1 MSDNKFQLDTD
12 DVLGFGYQEYL
23 SSVRGLAI
31 SNPGEY
37 YKLRSELM
45 KTIKRDAV
53 GALYKSIFNALSLG
67 KDVNGRT
74 IQSPDGSTVLGRAPF
89 VPQFPSQKTNDVAI
103 RIASVLGE
111 ELNKVVDL
119 LMPDEFESIAS
130 KKLQIKGAS
139 SAIDISV

>member
-1 MSDNKFQLDTD
+1 MADDDKFRLNTDN
-12 DVLGFGYQEYL
+12 VLGFGYQEYL
-23 SSVRGLAI
+23 SSIRGLAI
-31 SNPGEY
+31 SQPGEY

-53 GALYKSIFNALSLG
+53 GALYTSIFNALSLG
-67 KDVNGRT
+67 RDAKENNIGR
-74 IQSPDGSTVLGRAPF
+74 GSVQLGRGEY
-89 VPQFPSQKTNDVAI
+89 VPQYPSQKVNDLAI

-139 SAIDISV
+139 NAIDISV

>member
-1 MSDNKFQLDTD
+1 MADDKFRLNTDN
-12 DVLGFGYQEYL
+12 VLGFGYQEYL
-23 SSVRGLAI
+23 SSIRGLAI
-31 SNPGEY
+31 SSPGEY

-53 GALYKSIFNALSLG
+53 GALYTSIFNALSLG
-67 KDVNGRT
+67 LDAKEHT
-74 IQSPDGSTVLGRAPF
+74 IQADKGAIVLGEEPYI
-89 VPQFPSQKTNDVAI
+89 PQYPSQKVNDLAI

-119 LMPDEFESIAS
+119 LMPDEFESIAA
-130 KKLQIKGAS
+130 KKLQIKGAA